1 VNFCK
6 LEASLA
12 LHSKILSK
20 KKKKK
25 SPMGPVTPTNVQS
38 LLCQAD
44 EARRRQRPDNT
55 GRKGAAINT
64 NEAGGLKALSSE
76 AVCPPGEQ
84 CFLLPWFPGTLGRKG
99 AWGWK

>member
-25 SPMGPVTPTNVQS
+25 KVPWVLLHPQMCSPYSVKLMRPGVGRDLTTQGGREQPLT
-38 LLCQAD
+38 LMKQA
-44 EARRRQRPDNT
+44 A
-55 GRKGAAINT
+55 
-64 NEAGGLKALSSE
+64 
-76 AVCPPGEQ
+76 
-84 CFLLPWFPGTLGRKG
+84 
-99 AWGWK
+99 